1 MNCCHAHCACSH
13 DLCQAQEKKTSA
25 IGVHGKGSVA
35 SVTRIK
41 RPRAGSHQRMI
52 LLTALSSFPLS
63 EPSLKE
69 LHTRRAPPGLGQNVR
84 PHARPVVRNE
94 QSPHV
99 DVKRTFNIRVHTCPH
114 LFLPMACQALPS
126 EACRACTCEHPS
138 IKVTLTSCLESDDHE
153 INDVRCLYTPK
164 RNEIGVQHSIPSTST
179 CQQFEPKRLPSSL
192 ALGGRIVQDRM
203 RAPSQTLHPGYGWR
217 AFCRLILRLL
227 LSLLELFHCC
237 SCRVTSYDCVDV
249 AIFDGDDQ

>member
-1 MNCCHAHCACSH
+1 MTSVREYTYRRHGCHIMPCILQAIPSSSSGSAGAVPLLLMSCGCVDIDIVDGDSQSIAAMHTAHALMISAKH
-13 DLCQAQEKKTSA
+13 KKKQASA

-99 DVKRTFNIRVHTCPH
+99 DVKRTFNIRAHTV
-114 LFLPMACQALPS
+114 FCQW
-126 EACRACTCEHPS
+126 H
-138 IKVTLTSCLESDDHE
+138 
-153 INDVRCLYTPK
+153 VRRCHRK
-164 RNEIGVQHSIPSTST
+164 
-179 CQQFEPKRLPSSL
+179 L
-192 ALGGRIVQDRM
+192 A
-203 RAPSQTLHPGYGWR
+203 APAPANIQASR
-217 AFCRLILRLL
+217 
-227 LSLLELFHCC
+227 
-237 SCRVTSYDCVDV
+237 
-249 AIFDGDDQ
+249 

>member
-1 MNCCHAHCACSH
+1 MHTAHALMISAK
-13 DLCQAQEKKTSA
+13 LKKKKTSA

-84 PHARPVVRNE
+84 PHARPLARNE

-114 LFLPMACQALPS
+114 RFLPMACQALPS
-126 EACRACTCEHPS
+126 EACGAYQGDTHIMS
-138 IKVTLTSCLESDDHE
+138 
-153 INDVRCLYTPK
+153 
-164 RNEIGVQHSIPSTST
+164 
-179 CQQFEPKRLPSSL
+179 
-192 ALGGRIVQDRM
+192 RIR
-203 RAPSQTLHPGYGWR
+203 RSR
-217 AFCRLILRLL
+217 
-227 LSLLELFHCC
+227 
-237 SCRVTSYDCVDV
+237 
-249 AIFDGDDQ
+249 DQ